1 MATPDPLTAALDA
14 LEMSGDN
21 GKRMKIDVLFGDRPD
36 VLDSIR
42 RARRDRRVTFVEIAK
57 KLSAAAPIEVGATA
71 VASWLHSQGIE

>member
-42 RARRDRRVTFVEIAK
+42 RARRDRGTTFVQIART
-57 KLSAAAPIEVGATA
+57 LSAASPMKVNEKA
-71 VASWLHSQGIE
+71 VAGWLRSQGIE

>member
-14 LEMSGDN
+14 LDLSDDN
-21 GKRMKIDVLFGDRPD
+21 GKRMKVDVLFGDRPD

-42 RARRDRRVTFVEIAK
+42 RARRDRGTTFVQIART
-57 KLSAAAPIEVGATA
+57 LSAAAPMRVSEKA